1 MKEYRKIPSLKFLY
15 EISST
20 GVIRNVK
27 SKKILIPTIDK
38 DGYACIALK
47 NNQLKY
53 KGTTNR
59 KIHRLVAECWIEH
72 KPDNWQTLTIDHLD
86 CNKLNNDYHNL
97 EFVTLRENSL
107 RRYRNNIEKENEHL
121 RELNYSRYGHFIY
134 QAKSDDNNVH
144 SFATSLVAADYIL
157 SFYPD
162 KNYDTIKRRIR
173 DASKKNKYAYG
184 FHWSR
189 KYID

>member
-27 SKKILIPTIDK
+27 SKKILTTTIDRY
-38 DGYACIALK
+38 GYVCIALK
-47 NNQLKY
+47 NNLLKY
-53 KGTTNR
+53 NGTTNC

-72 KPDNWQTLTIDHLD
+72 KPDNWQELTIDHRD

-97 EFVTLRENSL
+97 EFVTFKENSL
-107 RRYRNNIEKENEHL
+107 RRHNINTEKENTLL
-121 RELNYSRYGHFIY
+121 RELNYSKYGHFIY
-134 QAKSDDNNVH
+134 QAQSDD
-144 SFATSLVAADYIL
+144 STSLSFDTAELAIAYIL
-157 SFYPD
+157 SKYPD
-162 KNYDTIKRRIR
+162 KKYNTVGRTLRT
-173 DASKKNKYAYG
+173 ASKKNKYAYG
-184 FHWSR
+184 FYWSR